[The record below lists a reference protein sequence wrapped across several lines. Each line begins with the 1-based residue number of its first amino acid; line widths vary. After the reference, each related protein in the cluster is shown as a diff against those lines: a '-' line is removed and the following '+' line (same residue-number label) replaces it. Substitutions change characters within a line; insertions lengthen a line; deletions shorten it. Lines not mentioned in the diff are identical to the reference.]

1 MTTSQPNLQ
10 DLPKNPIQQGYGYT
24 NNPGLPIQGKVVT
37 IPQNLLEGTQYLLA
51 TNPSNTPHSLTY
63 HIGNLQATLNN
74 TTEIL
79 VWLATHQLSSLKKE
93 GNNNCDT
100 LKNLLEQN
108 LTKTI
113 EILEQNRQNI
123 KQDLIIIEDIGKK
136 RYDTLLA
143 NQQRI
148 INIINENTNK
158 NKDEKMISDLQKDF
172 DKLHLENKD
181 LQNKLDTLF
190 ENSTKRIISEISE
203 KL

>member
-148 INIINENTNK
+148 INTLNENINNK
-158 NKDEKMISDLQKDF
+158 QPISELQKDF

-181 LQNKLDTLF
+181 FQNKLETLF
-190 ENSTKRIISEISE
+190 ENNTKRIISEISE